1 MTNYAVGDLQGC
13 LDPLKA
19 LLDKLAFDPTQDQL
33 IAVGDL
39 VNRGPNSLETLQFCK
54 SLGPAFKTV
63 LGNHDLHLLAIS
75 KGVRSAT
82 SHDSLTPILSAP
94 DREELLNWLQQ
105 QPLLLSVGD
114 YTVFHAGIP
123 PQWDLLTAQRLAAE
137 VSAVLRSKDSD
148 VYFQNM
154 YGNQP
159 SEWREDLEGPDRWR
173 VITNYLTRMRLCTAT
188 GALELESKDGL
199 NPAPPFAPWFSFKAR
214 KTRNDK
220 LIFGHWAALQ
230 GQNCGDNLFA
240 LDTGYVWGGPLRI
253 MDMDTQEYFDH
264 R

>member
-13 LDPLKA
+13 LDPLQE
-19 LLDKLAFDPTQDQL
+19 LLDKLHFDPAEDQL

-39 VNRGPNSLETLQFCK
+39 VNRGPKSLETLRFCK
-54 SLGPAFKTV
+54 GLGPAFKTV

-82 SHDSLTPILSAP
+82 PHDTLESIMSAP
-94 DREELLNWLQQ
+94 DRDELLDWLQQ
-105 QPLLLSVGD
+105 QPLLLTVGG
-114 YTVFHAGIP
+114 YTLVHAGIP
-123 PQWDLLTAQRLAAE
+123 PQWDITTAQRLADE
-137 VSAVLRSKDSD
+137 VSAALRSEDSD

-159 SEWREDLEGPDRWR
+159 TVWRDDLEGPERWR
-173 VITNYLTRMRLCTAT
+173 VITNYLTRMRLCTAS
-188 GALELESKDGL
+188 GKLDLESRHGL
-199 NPAPPFAPWFSFKAR
+199 DPETGFAPWFSYPAR
-214 KTRNDK
+214 KTRKDR

-230 GQNCGDNLFA
+230 GQDCGENLFA
-240 LDTGYVWGGPLRI
+240 LDTGYIWGGPLRI
-253 MDMDTQEYFDH
+253 MNMDTQESFNH

>member
-1 MTNYAVGDLQGC
+1 MTSYAVGDLQGC
-13 LDPLKA
+13 LDPLQE
-19 LLDKLAFDPTQDQL
+19 LLEKLAFDPAQDQL

-39 VNRGPNSLETLQFCK
+39 VNRGPKSLETLQFCK
-54 SLGPAFKTV
+54 SLGPAFKMV

-75 KGVRSAT
+75 KGVRTAT
-82 SHDSLTPILSAP
+82 PHDSLALILAAP

-105 QPLLLSVGD
+105 QPLLLTVGD
-114 YTVFHAGIP
+114 YTLVHAGIP

-137 VSAVLRSKDSD
+137 VSAVLRSEDSG

-159 SEWREDLEGPDRWR
+159 SVWREDLEGPERWR
-173 VITNYLTRMRLCTAT
+173 AITNYLTRMRLCTAT
-188 GALELESKDGL
+188 GALDLESRDGL
-199 NPAPPFAPWFSFKAR
+199 NSVPPFAPWFSYSAR
-214 KTRNDK
+214 KTRNNK
-220 LIFGHWAALQ
+220 VIFGHWAALR
-230 GQNCGDNLFA
+230 GQDCGVNLFA

-253 MDMDTQEYFDH
+253 MSMDTQEYFDH

>member
-13 LDPLKA
+13 LDPLQA

-39 VNRGPNSLETLQFCK
+39 VNRGPKSLETLQFCK
-54 SLGPAFKTV
+54 SLGPAFKMV

-82 SHDSLTPILSAP
+82 PHDSLALILAAP

-105 QPLLLSVGD
+105 QPLLLNVSD
-114 YTVFHAGIP
+114 YTLVHAGIP
-123 PQWDLLTAQRLAAE
+123 PQWDLPTAQRLAAE
-137 VSAVLRSKDSD
+137 VSTVLRSEDSG

-159 SEWREDLEGPDRWR
+159 SVWREDLEGPERWR

-188 GALELESKDGL
+188 GALDLESRDGL
-199 NPAPPFAPWFSFKAR
+199 NSVPPFAPWFSYSAR
-214 KTRNDK
+214 KTRNNK
-220 LIFGHWAALQ
+220 VIFGHWAALR
-230 GQNCGDNLFA
+230 GQDCGDNLFA

-253 MDMDTQEYFDH
+253 MSMDTQEYFDH

>member
-13 LDPLKA
+13 LDPLQA
-19 LLDKLAFDPTQDQL
+19 LLDKLAFDPAQDQL

-39 VNRGPNSLETLQFCK
+39 VNRGPKSLETLQFCK

-75 KGVRSAT
+75 KGVKSAT
-82 SHDSLTPILSAP
+82 PHDSLTPILAAP

-105 QPLLLSVGD
+105 QPLLLTVGD
-114 YTVFHAGIP
+114 YTLVHAGIP

-137 VSAVLRSKDSD
+137 VSAVLRSEDSD

-159 SEWREDLEGPDRWR
+159 SVWREDFEGPERWR

-188 GALELESKDGL
+188 GDLDLESRDCL
-199 NPAPPFAPWFSFKAR
+199 NSVPPFAPWFSYSAR

-220 LIFGHWAALQ
+220 VIFGHWAALQ
-230 GQNCGDNLFA
+230 GQDCGDNVFA
-240 LDTGYVWGGPLRI
+240 LDTGYIWGGPLRI
-253 MDMDTQEYFDH
+253 MSMDTGEYFDY

>member
-13 LDPLKA
+13 LDPLQA
-19 LLDKLAFDPTQDQL
+19 LLDKLAFDPAQDQL

-39 VNRGPNSLETLQFCK
+39 VNRGPKSLETLQFCK
-54 SLGPAFKTV
+54 SLGPAFKMV

-82 SHDSLTPILSAP
+82 PHDSLALILAAP
-94 DREELLNWLQQ
+94 DRQELLNWLQQ
-105 QPLLLSVGD
+105 QPLLLTVGD
-114 YTVFHAGIP
+114 YTLVHAGIP
-123 PQWDLLTAQRLAAE
+123 PQWDLPTAQRLAAE
-137 VSAVLRSKDSD
+137 VSTVLRSEDSG

-159 SEWREDLEGPDRWR
+159 SVWREDLEGPERWR

-188 GALELESKDGL
+188 GALDLESRDGL
-199 NPAPPFAPWFSFKAR
+199 NSVPPFAPWFSYSAR
-214 KTRNDK
+214 KTRNNK
-220 LIFGHWAALQ
+220 VIFGHWAALR
-230 GQNCGDNLFA
+230 GQDCGDNVFA

-253 MDMDTQEYFDH
+253 MSMDTQEYFDH